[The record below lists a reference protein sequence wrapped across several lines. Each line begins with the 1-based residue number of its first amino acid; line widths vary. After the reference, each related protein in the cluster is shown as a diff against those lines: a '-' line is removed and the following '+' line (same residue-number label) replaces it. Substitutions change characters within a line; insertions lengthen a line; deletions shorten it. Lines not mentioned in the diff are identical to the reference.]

1 MKNYLDSMQKVFDEM
16 HRVLKPGKFMAVVIG
31 DNRKDGNIQPTFSYF
46 IQDAT
51 SRLGLELKDI
61 FVWVT
66 KGKAGM
72 NVKRR
77 GNFIDHNYILVFK
90 KL

>member
-1 MKNYLDSMQKVFDEM
+1 MVEHCKRWDKVY
-16 HRVLKPGKFMAVVIG
+16 G
-31 DNRKDGNIQPTFSYF
+31 Y
-46 IQDAT
+46 DAT
-51 SRLGLELKDI
+51 ELFPELKDI

-77 GNFIDHNYILVFK
+77 GNFIDHNYILIFK

>member
-1 MKNYLDSMQKVFDEM
+1 MQQVFDEM
-16 HRVLKPGKFMAVVIG
+16 SRVLKPKKYMAVIIG
-31 DNRKDGNIQPTFSYF
+31 DNRKDGNIQPTFASF

-51 SRLGLELKDI
+51 NRLELELKDI

-72 NVKRR
+72 NVTRR
-77 GNFIDHNYILVFK
+77 GNYIDHNYILIFK
-90 KL
+90 KP